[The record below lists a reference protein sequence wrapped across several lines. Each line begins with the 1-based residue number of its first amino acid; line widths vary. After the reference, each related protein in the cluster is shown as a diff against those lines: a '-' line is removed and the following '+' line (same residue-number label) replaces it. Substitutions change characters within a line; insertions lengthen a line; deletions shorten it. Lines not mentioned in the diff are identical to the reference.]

1 MLFLLELLTVY
12 MCFWATGTLL
22 QEIYLLNP
30 QRFVER
36 CNVRNALRIEGI
48 FGHPH
53 QIQHISVTWGTSQL
67 IHKFKVTTPKND
79 VPISYVGILGV
90 TPCLFKPKHIGFNTL
105 ECRHLGP
112 SFPPKH
118 PRAWPESAQSVVAL
132 AGGADATDGWTAR
145 PSLARPK
152 FRSLKGP
159 HSLARLVNKMSLARA
174 PSSSLI
180 LGKLTALSS
189 FFAVGCGGVRWDKN
203 ARVPVRTQAPQPHHF
218 SCCPADTSAALSW
231 SVTGGVG
238 VGWGR
243 TKTFFCSRADTG
255 TALSWSVTGGV
266 GWGGTITFMFL
277 CAHRHRNLI
286 IFPAVLQTQALLFH
300 DQLPVGW
307 GGVRQ

>member
-36 CNVRNALRIEGI
+36 CHVRNALRIEGI

-53 QIQHISVTWGTSQL
+53 QIQHISVTWGTSQF

-118 PRAWPESAQSVVAL
+118 PRAWPESTQSVVAL

-152 FRSLKGP
+152 FHSLKGP
-159 HSLARLVNKMSLARA
+159 HSLAHLVNKMSLSRT
-174 PSSSLI
+174 LI
-180 LGKLTALSS
+180 ISHSGQAHCTFIIFRCGVRWGEVGQKRSCSCAHTGTATSS
-189 FFAVGCGGVRWDKN
+189 FFLL
-203 ARVPVRTQAPQPHHF
+203 
-218 SCCPADTSAALSW
+218 SC
-231 SVTGGVG
+231 
-238 VGWGR
+238 R
-243 TKTFFCSRADTG
+243 HKHCSFVISYR
-255 TALSWSVTGGV
+255 
-266 GWGGTITFMFL
+266 
-277 CAHRHRNLI
+277 
-286 IFPAVLQTQALLFH
+286 
-300 DQLPVGW
+300 W
-307 GGVRQ
+307 GGVS